1 MSEYKFAV
9 VGAGSIGVGWSI
21 VFARAGYSVCVFD
34 IKPEILDRFWV
45 QINSKLKLLAEND
58 LLQEDLEA
66 ISKRITT
73 TTRLSQALT
82 GADYVQECGPEEL
95 QIKQNIY
102 KKLEELSSPNAILA
116 SSSSALTTTQ
126 FASDLPTK
134 HRCLV
139 VHPGNPPYLLAIA
152 EVVPAS
158 FTSNHCVEETFKILR
173 SVEMAPILVS
183 HEPKG
188 FVFNRIQGAVLRE
201 AYSLVRDG
209 VISPQDLDLIVTE
222 GLGKRWSI
230 VGPFATAAL
239 NVQGGIKAHAARMG
253 QSYFEMGQS
262 RGQNEPWSAELIEK
276 VSKDIEIKLNNSD
289 WLINV
294 EKRDLALM
302 KITKLLLEIIKP

>member
-1 MSEYKFAV
+1 LSEYKFAV

-73 TTRLSQALT
+73 TTELSQALT
-82 GADYVQECGPEEL
+82 GAAYVQECGPEEL

-158 FTSNHCVEETFKILR
+158 FTSNHCVEETFKILK

-201 AYSLVRDG
+201 AYSLVREG

>member
-1 MSEYKFAV
+1 LSEYKFAV

-34 IKPEILDRFWV
+34 IKSEILDRFWV

-73 TTRLSQALT
+73 TTELSQALT

-209 VISPQDLDLIVTE
+209 VISPKDLDLIVTE

-230 VGPFATAAL
+230 IGPFATAAL

>member
-201 AYSLVRDG
+201 AYSLVREG

-230 VGPFATAAL
+230 IGPFATAAL

>member
-201 AYSLVRDG
+201 AYSLVREG

-253 QSYFEMGQS
+253 QNYFEMGQS

>member
-73 TTRLSQALT
+73 TTELSQALT

-116 SSSSALTTTQ
+116 SSSSALTTTE

-201 AYSLVRDG
+201 AYSLVREG

-276 VSKDIEIKLNNSD
+276 VSKDIEIKLTNSD

>member
-1 MSEYKFAV
+1 MFEYKFAV

-45 QINSKLKLLAEND
+45 QINSKLKLLEEND

-73 TTRLSQALT
+73 TTELSKALT

-126 FASDLPTK
+126 FASDLRTK

-158 FTSNHCVEETFKILR
+158 FTSNHCVEATFKILR

-201 AYSLVRDG
+201 AYSLVREG

>member
-73 TTRLSQALT
+73 TTELSQALT

-126 FASDLPTK
+126 FASDLPTT

-201 AYSLVRDG
+201 AYSLVREG

>member
-201 AYSLVRDG
+201 AYSLVREG

>member
-21 VFARAGYSVCVFD
+21 VFVRAGYSVCVFD

-73 TTRLSQALT
+73 TTELSQALT

>member
-1 MSEYKFAV
+1 LSEYKFAV

-73 TTRLSQALT
+73 TTELSQALT

-116 SSSSALTTTQ
+116 SSSSALTTTE

-201 AYSLVRDG
+201 AYSLVREG

-276 VSKDIEIKLNNSD
+276 VSKDIEIKLTNSD

>member
-73 TTRLSQALT
+73 TTELSQALT

-201 AYSLVRDG
+201 AYSLVREG

-239 NVQGGIKAHAARMG
+239 NVQVGIKAHAARMG

>member
-45 QINSKLKLLAEND
+45 QINSKLKLLVEND

-73 TTRLSQALT
+73 TTELSQALT

-158 FTSNHCVEETFKILR
+158 FTSNHCVEETFKILK

-201 AYSLVRDG
+201 AYSLVREG

-262 RGQNEPWSAELIEK
+262 RGQTEPWSADLIEK

>member
-34 IKPEILDRFWV
+34 IKPEILDQFWV
-45 QINSKLKLLAEND
+45 QINSKLKLLAENN

-73 TTRLSQALT
+73 TTELSQALT

-201 AYSLVRDG
+201 AYSLVREG

>member
-73 TTRLSQALT
+73 TTELSQALT
-82 GADYVQECGPEEL
+82 GAAYVQECGPEEL

-158 FTSNHCVEETFKILR
+158 FTSNHCVEETFKILK

-201 AYSLVRDG
+201 AYSLVREG

>member
-73 TTRLSQALT
+73 TTGLSQALT

-201 AYSLVRDG
+201 AYSLVREG

>member
-1 MSEYKFAV
+1 MFEYKFAV

-21 VFARAGYSVCVFD
+21 VFARAGNSVCVFD

-45 QINSKLKLLAEND
+45 QINSKLKLLEEND
-58 LLQEDLEA
+58 LLQEDLGA

-73 TTRLSQALT
+73 TTELSQALT
-82 GADYVQECGPEEL
+82 GADYVQECGPEAL
-95 QIKQNIY
+95 QIKQKIY
-102 KKLEELSSPNAILA
+102 KKLEELSSPDAILA

-173 SVEMAPILVS
+173 ALEMAPILVS

-201 AYSLVRDG
+201 AYSLVREG

-302 KITKLLLEIIKP
+302 KITKLLMEIIKP

>member
-73 TTRLSQALT
+73 TTELSQALT

-253 QSYFEMGQS
+253 QNYFEMGQS

>member
-1 MSEYKFAV
+1 LSEYKFAV

-21 VFARAGYSVCVFD
+21 VFARAGCSVCVFD

-201 AYSLVRDG
+201 AYSLVREG

>member
-1 MSEYKFAV
+1 MSEHKFAV

-66 ISKRITT
+66 VSKRITT
-73 TTRLSQALT
+73 TTELSQALT

-201 AYSLVRDG
+201 AYSLVREG

-239 NVQGGIKAHAARMG
+239 NVQGGIKVHAARMG

-262 RGQNEPWSAELIEK
+262 RGQTEPWSADLIEK

>member
-1 MSEYKFAV
+1 M
-9 VGAGSIGVGWSI
+9 
-21 VFARAGYSVCVFD
+21 
-34 IKPEILDRFWV
+34 
-45 QINSKLKLLAEND
+45 
-58 LLQEDLEA
+58 
-66 ISKRITT
+66 
-73 TTRLSQALT
+73 SQALT

-201 AYSLVRDG
+201 AYSLVREG

-253 QSYFEMGQS
+253 QNYFEMGQS